1 MELATPNIDEIF
13 AFINDFNYYTTQNLV
28 SRISEIKS
36 HTFSLINS
44 YGFRTPSDLIRRR
57 TQDIDFNLSNLVQ
70 KIDGKF
76 LGKKH
81 KLLLFKK
88 AIELNDMNKTLKRG
102 FVLVKQNSKFV
113 TRVAQFNKQES
124 ADLQFA
130 DGTVKVNT

>member
-1 MELATPNIDEIF
+1 MILII
-13 AFINDFNYYTTQNLV
+13 ILLK
-28 SRISEIKS
+28 IWLI
-36 HTFSLINS
+36 FSLINS

-57 TQDIDFNLSNLVQ
+57 TQDIDFNLSNLIQ

-76 LGKKH
+76 IQKKH

-88 AIELNDMNKTLKRG
+88 AIELNDVNKTLKRG

-113 TRVAQFNKQES
+113 TRAAQLNNRES

-130 DGTVKVNT
+130 DGIVKVNA